1 MIFGSDAML
10 RTEIEKYIHII
21 LKTLAYLTIALIA
34 YFSVRL
40 LLTYF
45 KPFVVA
51 LVLALIIEPI
61 VKLFQRF
68 KLSRGV
74 SVILSMILFLG
85 GLIAFS
91 IFAITRIVYELIK
104 LYDRLP
110 NYYEDVYNFIAN
122 LIQEVTNLYMQ
133 LPPEVLSITQ
143 DVLKTVFGK
152 LTTLLSS
159 TTTFLIDI
167 ITKLPTTLVFFII
180 TLIATFFL
188 TKDKYIIKDFI
199 FRQLPA
205 NWGSK
210 LTSLKTDLF
219 MALFG
224 FLKAEFIILSVTF
237 TESFVGLSIIGVDY
251 AFTLAIMIALFDIL
265 PVLGTGGIYVP
276 WAIVNIIRGNYAL
289 GISLL
294 VLYGIITVVRYMIE
308 PKIVG
313 QQLGIHPVVTLMS
326 MFAGMKLIGAAGLIL
341 GPTAIVTLKACQHAG
356 ILPKFK

>member
-1 MIFGSDAML
+1 ML
-10 RTEIEKYIHII
+10 RPEIEKYTHII
-21 LKTLAYLTIALIA
+21 LRTLVYLTIALIA
-34 YFSVRL
+34 FFSVRL
-40 LLTYF
+40 LLIYF

-61 VKLFQRF
+61 VRMFQKF
-68 KLSRGV
+68 KLSRGI
-74 SVILSMILFLG
+74 SVLLSMILFLG

-91 IFAITRIVYELIK
+91 IFAVTRTVYELIK

-110 NYYEDVYNFIAN
+110 NYYEELYSFITGV
-122 LIQEVTNLYMQ
+122 IQEATALYLQ
-133 LPPEVLSITQ
+133 LPPEVLNILQ
-143 DVLKTVFGK
+143 DVLKTVFQK
-152 LTTLLSS
+152 LTTFLSS
-159 TTTFLIDI
+159 TTTFLIDL
-167 ITKLPTTLVFFII
+167 ITKLPTTFIFFII

-199 FRQLPA
+199 FRQLPS

-224 FLKAEFIILSVTF
+224 FLKAEFIILSITF
-237 TESFVGLSIIGVDY
+237 TESFIGLSLIGIDY
-251 AFTLAIMIALFDIL
+251 AFTLALIIAVFDIL

-276 WAIVNIIRGNYAL
+276 WAIVNIIRGNYVL

-294 VLYGIITVVRYMIE
+294 VLYGVITVVRYMIE

-341 GPTAIVTLKACQHAG
+341 GPTAVVALKACQHAG
-356 ILPKFK
+356 IIPKFK

>member
-1 MIFGSDAML
+1 ML
-10 RTEIEKYIHII
+10 RPEIEKYTHII
-21 LKTLAYLTIALIA
+21 LRTLVYLTIALIA
-34 YFSVRL
+34 FFSIRL
-40 LLTYF
+40 LLIYF

-61 VKLFQRF
+61 VRMFQKF
-68 KLSRGV
+68 KLSRGI
-74 SVILSMILFLG
+74 SVLMSMILFLG

-91 IFAITRIVYELIK
+91 IFAVTRTVYELIK

-110 NYYEDVYNFIAN
+110 NYYEELYSFITSV
-122 LIQEVTNLYMQ
+122 IQEVTALYLQ
-133 LPPEVLSITQ
+133 LPPEVLNILQ
-143 DVLKTVFGK
+143 DVLKTVFQK

-159 TTTFLIDI
+159 TTTFLIDV
-167 ITKLPTTLVFFII
+167 ITKLPTTFIFFII

-199 FRQLPA
+199 FRQLPS

-224 FLKAEFIILSVTF
+224 FLKAEFIILSITF
-237 TESFVGLSIIGVDY
+237 TESFIGLSLIGIDY
-251 AFTLAIMIALFDIL
+251 AFTLALIIAVFDIL

-276 WAIVNIIRGNYAL
+276 WAIVNIIRGNYVL

-294 VLYGIITVVRYMIE
+294 VLYGVITVVRYMIE

-341 GPTAIVTLKACQHAG
+341 GPTAVVALKACQHAG
-356 ILPKFK
+356 IIPKFK

>member
-1 MIFGSDAML
+1 ML
-10 RTEIEKYIHII
+10 RPEIEKYSHII
-21 LKTLAYLTIALIA
+21 LRTLAYLTIALIA
-34 YFSVRL
+34 YFSINL
-40 LLTYF
+40 LLLYF

-51 LVLALIIEPI
+51 FVLALIIEPI
-61 VKLFQRF
+61 VRLFQKF
-68 KLSRGV
+68 KLNRGI
-74 SVILSMILFLG
+74 SVMLSMILFIG

-91 IFAITRIVYELIK
+91 TFAITRMVYELIK

-110 NYYEDVYNFIAN
+110 NYYEELYSFIAN
-122 LIQEVTNLYMQ
+122 VIQEITALYLQ
-133 LPPEVLSITQ
+133 LPPEVLNILQ
-143 DVLKTVFGK
+143 DVLRTVFQK
-152 LTTLLSS
+152 LTTFLSS

-167 ITKLPTTLVFFII
+167 ITKLPTTFIFFII

-199 FRQLPA
+199 FRQLPPS
-205 NWGSK
+205 WGSK
-210 LTSLKTDLF
+210 LISLKTDLF

-224 FLKAEFIILSVTF
+224 FLKAEFIILSITF
-237 TESFVGLSIIGVDY
+237 TESFIGLSIIGIDY
-251 AFTLAIMIALFDIL
+251 AFTLALIIAIFDIL

-276 WAIVNIIRGNYAL
+276 WAIVNLIRGNYVL

-294 VLYGIITVVRYMIE
+294 VLYGVITVVRYMIE

-341 GPTAIVTLKACQHAG
+341 GPTAVVTLKACQHAG
-356 ILPKFK
+356 IIPKFK